1 MGFSFLPPL
10 SLGEGLVPRTAG
22 CCGEYEAQGR
32 EGRERVISSGLSF
45 RRIRPLLG
53 QYVRLILPRVTVQK
67 WVRLIYYPRK
77 LAFERKALIVMI
89 MLPDAASR
97 SSLCTADRHSAQKK
111 GPVQLRTG
119 PVGWYKVMSRC
130 LVAVSLADT
139 VELDGCSVC
148 SVPGSIHCP
157 VALVC
162 STLKGTVHLQN
173 DPMASPP
180 LR

>member
-1 MGFSFLPPL
+1 MDA
-10 SLGEGLVPRTAG
+10 VD
-22 CCGEYEAQGR
+22 R
-32 EGRERVISSGLSF
+32 ESSIYFDS
-45 RRIRPLLG
+45 RRIFFSVFPHLG
-53 QYVRLILPRVTVQK
+53 QSPVSWLC
-67 WVRLIYYPRK
+67 
-77 LAFERKALIVMI
+77 LASQHQNVSL
-89 MLPDAASR
+89 
-97 SSLCTADRHSAQKK
+97 LCTIPARGQLEKKYRKSHSCFLTQRADRYSVQKK

-162 STLKGTVHLQN
+162 STFKGTVHLQY